1 MPILRIFREIS
12 QRLAGIVIAMLARVQ
27 PKQGRLAMKRVLLA
41 ATALSLLLG
50 AFAASGTRKLASGDV
65 EVEVE
70 ARNPWT
76 NLRVNAEP
84 QTFHFAVVS
93 DRTGGHRARV
103 FSQAVEQL
111 NLLQPAFVV
120 SVGDLI
126 EGYTKDAAKLAGEWK
141 EFNAYVDK
149 LQMPFF
155 YVAGNHDVS
164 NAEQTREWQE
174 RYGRR
179 YYHFVYRDVL
189 FLAVCSDD
197 PAEVK
202 KGPQLS
208 QEQLDYFARVLK
220 ENPRPRWTVVLVHKP
235 MWVFPNV
242 DTNGWLDL
250 EKVLKGRSYTV
261 FAGHVHR
268 FQKFVRQGQNYYQL
282 ATTGGGSKMRGLRY
296 GEFDHLAWVTMKNDG
311 PVLANLM
318 LDGIYSEDMR
328 RPVTDEEG
336 SPIKNRKK
344 VQVAQ
349 GKVVLD
355 GKAVENALVALYAP
369 DPKDAKKM
377 RRVSDALTEPDGSF
391 TLSTYHAGDGTPVGE
406 YVVTVVQRDDP
417 FDESGKVAPNRLP
430 EVYASP
436 MRSPL
441 RVEVTEGRNVFDLN
455 LSSR

>member
-1 MPILRIFREIS
+1 
-12 QRLAGIVIAMLARVQ
+12 
-27 PKQGRLAMKRVLLA
+27 MKRVLLA
-41 ATALSLLLG
+41 GCALSLLLG
-50 AFAASGTRKLASGDV
+50 ALAASGGRKLAV
-65 EVEVE
+65 LEVE
-70 ARNPWT
+70 ADVQERNPWT
-76 NLRVNAEP
+76 NLRINAAPE
-84 QTFHFAVVS
+84 TFQFAVVS
-93 DRTGGHRARV
+93 DRTGGHRPKV

-126 EGYTKDAAKLAGEWK
+126 EGYTKDATKLAREWK
-141 EFNAYVDK
+141 EFDAYVNK
-149 LQMPFF
+149 LEMPFF
-155 YVAGNHDVS
+155 YIAGNHDVS
-164 NAEQTREWQE
+164 NAEQTKDWQD

-208 QEQLDYFARVLK
+208 QEQLAYFTKVLK
-220 ENPRPRWTVVLVHKP
+220 DNPRPRWTVVLVHKP

-250 EKVLKGRSYTV
+250 EKVLQGRPYTV

-296 GEFDHLAWVTMKNDG
+296 GEFDHITWVTMKKEG

-328 RPVTDEEG
+328 RPITDEDG
-336 SPIKNRKK
+336 APSKGRKP
-344 VQVAQ
+344 VQVVQ

-355 GKAVENALVALYAP
+355 GKPVADALIALYAP
-369 DPKDAKKM
+369 DMKDGKKM
-377 RRVSDALTEPDGSF
+377 KRVADGLSEPDGTF
-391 TLSTYHAGDGTPVGE
+391 ALSTYLAGDGAPTGE
-406 YVVTVVQRDDP
+406 YIVTVVQRDYP
-417 FDESGKVAPNRLP
+417 FDESHKPAPNRLP
-430 EVYASP
+430 ERYATP
-436 MRSPL
+436 AQSPL
-441 RVEVTEGRNVFDLN
+441 RVAVREGRNEFQLQ
-455 LSSR
+455 LSR